1 MKIEELKKKLKKMRH
16 EYSVAKEIDKLFES
30 KKTAIYKAKKSI
42 LEEIISAVEP
52 MYIKI
57 IEQRKKVEDLKS
69 KLIEEARAVPD
80 TEDGPGLKELRE
92 LAEDD
97 LKRGNIYVGP
107 LEKIEWIIERA
118 KHYQLK
124 TEKPYQEIIDT
135 WVSKKNYW
143 YINYFQEANQPLITG
158 EDVYLFENIEEAKES
173 FKELGFRC
181 PRCGGISKSPKECDT
196 NIVIDKKTCDLKSYG
211 LFGTLG
217 KGVTIILK
225 DTISIEN
232 IFKPIAYEKEG
243 ESDD

>member
-1 MKIEELKKKLKKMRH
+1 MKVEELKKKLKKMRH

-42 LEEIISAVEP
+42 LEEIISTVEP

-92 LAEDD
+92 SAEDD
-97 LKRGNIYVGP
+97 LKRGNNHVWP

-124 TEKPYQEIIDT
+124 TGKPYQEIIDT

-181 PRCGGISKSPKECDT
+181 HRCGGISKSPKECDT
-196 NIVIDKKTCDLKSYG
+196 NIVIDKKTCDWKAYG

-243 ESDD
+243 ENND

>member
-1 MKIEELKKKLKKMRH
+1 MKVEELKKKLKKMRH

-42 LEEIISAVEP
+42 LEEIIITVEP

-97 LKRGNIYVGP
+97 LKRGNIYVGS

-124 TEKPYQEIIDT
+124 TGKPYQEIIDT

-181 PRCGGISKSPKECDT
+181 HRCGGISKSPKECDT
-196 NIVIDKKTCDLKSYG
+196 NIVIDKKTCDWKAYG

-232 IFKPIAYEKEG
+232 IFKPVAYEKKG
-243 ESDD
+243 ENND

>member
-1 MKIEELKKKLKKMRH
+1 MKVEELKKKLKKMRH

-42 LEEIISAVEP
+42 LEEIIITVEP

-97 LKRGNIYVGP
+97 LKRGNNHAGP

-124 TEKPYQEIIDT
+124 TGKPYQEIIDI

-181 PRCGGISKSPKECDT
+181 HRCGGISKSPKECDT
-196 NIVIDKKTCDLKSYG
+196 NIVIDKKTCDWKAYG

>member
-1 MKIEELKKKLKKMRH
+1 MKVEELKKKLKKMRH

-42 LEEIISAVEP
+42 LEEIIITVEP

-97 LKRGNIYVGP
+97 LKRGNNHVGP

-135 WVSKKNYW
+135 WVSKKDYW
-143 YINYFQEANQPLITG
+143 YINYFQEENQPLITG
-158 EDVYLFENIEEAKES
+158 EDVYLFENREAAKES

-181 PRCGGISKSPKECDT
+181 PRCGGISKSPTECDT
-196 NIVIDKKTCDLKSYG
+196 NIVVDKKTCDWKSYG

>member
-1 MKIEELKKKLKKMRH
+1 MKVEELKKKLKKMRH
-16 EYSVAKEIDKLFES
+16 EYSVAKEIDKLLES

-42 LEEIISAVEP
+42 LEEIIITVEP

-92 LAEDD
+92 SAEDD
-97 LKRGNIYVGP
+97 LKRGNNHAGP

-124 TEKPYQEIIDT
+124 TGKPYQEIIDT

-181 PRCGGISKSPKECDT
+181 HRCGGISKSPKECDT
-196 NIVIDKKTCDLKSYG
+196 NIVIDKKTCDWKAYG

>member
-42 LEEIISAVEP
+42 LEEIISTVEP

-97 LKRGNIYVGP
+97 LKRGNIYVGS

-124 TEKPYQEIIDT
+124 TGKPYQEIIDT

-196 NIVIDKKTCDLKSYG
+196 NIVIDKKTCDWKAYG